1 MYAQIH
7 GNTRKYT
14 STNRKRV
21 LRSSTMD
28 IQGCSKFI
36 REQFLES
43 RKERVRSMKKLAFII
58 CVYVAWTMTFS
69 HTDEMKHL
77 GINASAAVPPII
89 SCIMYIIKN
98 LCSLHIIAGIGWMT
112 SIVFLSI
119 AILPK
124 TIVFLRKVV
133 CTILNRNF

>member
-1 MYAQIH
+1 
-7 GNTRKYT
+7 
-14 STNRKRV
+14 
-21 LRSSTMD
+21 
-28 IQGCSKFI
+28 
-36 REQFLES
+36 
-43 RKERVRSMKKLAFII
+43 MKKLAFII